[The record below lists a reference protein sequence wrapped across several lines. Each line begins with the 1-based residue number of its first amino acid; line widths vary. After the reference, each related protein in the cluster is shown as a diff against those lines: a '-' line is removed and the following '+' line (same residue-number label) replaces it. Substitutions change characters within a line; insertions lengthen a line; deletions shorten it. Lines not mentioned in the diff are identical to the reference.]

1 VNSHTQTQ
9 RYILRFSEAQAVFIF
24 TSFLGLMKWQLGTSR
39 LFRRSPGQII
49 GPELCVDQIRLRAD
63 ARDPQG
69 CHRNIRGEVL
79 LASGGARLA

>member
-1 VNSHTQTQ
+1 MAA
-9 RYILRFSEAQAVFIF
+9 RYIQA
-24 TSFLGLMKWQLGTSR
+24 M
-39 LFRRSPGQII
+39 RRSPGQII